1 MTARLEFPRK
11 VRVAAFARSG
21 GKCEQCAADIRDGRC
36 EYDHILPA
44 ALTGQPVLA
53 NCRVL
58 CIACHKAK
66 TAADVRGIRKADR
79 QRAAHV
85 NAKPAPRVKIANR
98 GFQKRERE
106 RVAKPTLAPR
116 SLYHERRASSP
127 GERGQ
132 DAGARPSPS
141 VAPASE

>member
-1 MTARLEFPRK
+1 MTSRLEFPRK

-44 ALTGQPVLA
+44 ALTGQPTLA

-58 CIACHKAK
+58 CVACHKAK

-85 NAKPAPRVKIANR
+85 NAKPEPTQRIAGR
-98 GFQKRERE
+98 GFPKRD
-106 RVAKPTLAPR
+106 RVRIEKPPLPPR
-116 SLYHERRASSP
+116 RP
-127 GERGQ
+127 MWIDIPVKRGG
-132 DAGARPSPS
+132 D
-141 VAPASE
+141 